1 MYVWEK
7 KYIQNEVQVKKC
19 FLQVS
24 CNLTLQ
30 LPEVINMELLPKC
43 PYIIQQTGI
52 TNTQNNLADVILIQH
67 QILITNKQGNV

>member
-7 KYIQNEVQVKKC
+7 KYIQNEVQVKKW

-43 PYIIQQTGI
+43 PYIIQQTDI
-52 TNTQNNLADVILIQH
+52 TNTLIWQMSSWSN
-67 QILITNKQGNV
+67 TKFS

>member
-7 KYIQNEVQVKKC
+7 KYFQNEVQVKKW

-30 LPEVINMELLPKC
+30 LPEVINMELLQKC

>member
-1 MYVWEK
+1 MILVGE
-7 KYIQNEVQVKKC
+7 
-19 FLQVS
+19 LQFNPS
-24 CNLTLQ
+24 T
-30 LPEVINMELLPKC
+30 PRSDKHGTSPKC

>member
-1 MYVWEK
+1 MILAGE
-7 KYIQNEVQVKKC
+7 
-19 FLQVS
+19 LQFNPS
-24 CNLTLQ
+24 T
-30 LPEVINMELLPKC
+30 PEVINMELLPKC

>member
-7 KYIQNEVQVKKC
+7 KYFQNEVQVKKW

-30 LPEVINMELLPKC
+30 LPEVINMELLLKC